1 MKRIY
6 NPLAEMRKLGWKE
19 GYKEGYEEG
28 IKKVQKKEICLIL
41 LKEGTC
47 SEKKIASLLE
57 MPLSRAKKLKKTML
71 A

>member
-6 NPLAEMRKLGWKE
+6 NPLAEMRKIGWKE
-19 GYKEGYEEG
+19 GYKEEYEEE
-28 IKKVQKKEICLIL
+28 IKEVQEKEVYLIL
-41 LKEGTC
+41 LKEGTF

-57 MPLSRAKKLKKTML
+57 IPLSRVKKLKKTML